1 MSRSLATGAD
11 DCSLRHRRVDSSGK
25 DLLGIFGN
33 EWFAALESAS
43 QQVLLTH
50 GRRVLVRSRGFVMRR
65 GDPANGFY
73 GVVSGV
79 LAASAVLEDG
89 RQMIFG
95 LLEAG
100 DWLGEA
106 SCIDGG
112 PRTHDI
118 HALRESELLHIPPQL
133 FEQLM
138 QSSRFARAIAVL
150 QSGRTRAMFSF
161 FEDAMLRTT
170 RARVA
175 RRLLRLARG
184 DTPALPRVRRMI
196 PITQETLAMM
206 LGVTRQ
212 TLALELKGIAGTGAL
227 SLSYGRIVIESE
239 DALREISEA

>member
-1 MSRSLATGAD
+1 MSTVFPAPGAD
-11 DCSLRHRRVDSSGK
+11 GRVVRQRRAEPGW
-25 DLLGIFGN
+25 DLLEIFDN
-33 EWFAALESAS
+33 TWFASLEPACR
-43 QQVLLTH
+43 QVLLTQ
-50 GRRVLVRSRGFVMRR
+50 GRTVHVHNHGFVMRR
-65 GDPANGFY
+65 GDPPNGFY
-73 GVVSGV
+73 GLISGI
-79 LAASAVLEDG
+79 LAASAVIEDG

-95 LLEAG
+95 LLEPG

-118 HALRESELLHIPPQL
+118 HALRESWVLHIPPSI

-138 QSSRFARAIAVL
+138 QGPRFARAIAVL
-150 QSGRTRAMFSF
+150 QSGRSRAMFSF
-161 FEDAMLRTT
+161 FEDAMLRST

-175 RRLLRLARG
+175 RRLLRLFRG
-184 DTPALPRVRRMI
+184 DTPALPKDRREI

-212 TLALELKGIAGTGAL
+212 TLALELKSIAAAGAL

-239 DALREISEA
+239 NVLREISEA